1 MAPYADF
8 FIFLCSGNGQ
18 TLFAFLRNHH
28 KRERHNSSPAEAC
41 GNNLF
46 MERAFCRCR
55 KKRVNKHA
63 LQIVVTRFESA
74 FSKPQGQKNKR
85 SNFNE
90 HNGEFAGSGQC
101 GNTIGAGGNSAPSKK
116 QPASRQS
123 NKRYGSV
130 CGYQLCRLADYTNEH
145 CYAQKRARLRS
156 TYGNTFARTFNLSL
170 CVMCRIIYDLVSK
183 EVFQMNVTDL
193 FLPLIVVAIVLF
205 GAFKGIDVFT
215 VFLDGAKGGFKNIL
229 SIAPSLIALMLA
241 VSMLRESGALKILCD
256 TLSPVASFLGIP
268 SDIVPLTILSPIS
281 GSGSL
286 SIFEA
291 VMKEHGPDS
300 FVGQCASVIMGS
312 TETTFYAITLY
323 YGSIGIKKSRHTLPS
338 ALCADFTSFIISPKM
353 VRLFLRK

>member
-1 MAPYADF
+1 
-8 FIFLCSGNGQ
+8 
-18 TLFAFLRNHH
+18 
-28 KRERHNSSPAEAC
+28 
-41 GNNLF
+41 
-46 MERAFCRCR
+46 
-55 KKRVNKHA
+55 
-63 LQIVVTRFESA
+63 
-74 FSKPQGQKNKR
+74 
-85 SNFNE
+85 
-90 HNGEFAGSGQC
+90 
-101 GNTIGAGGNSAPSKK
+101 
-116 QPASRQS
+116 
-123 NKRYGSV
+123 
-130 CGYQLCRLADYTNEH
+130 
-145 CYAQKRARLRS
+145 
-156 TYGNTFARTFNLSL
+156 
-170 CVMCRIIYDLVSK
+170 
-183 EVFQMNVTDL
+183 MNVTDL

-291 VMKEHGPDS
+291 IMKEHGPDS

-338 ALCADFTSFIISPKM
+338 ALCADFASFIISPKM